1 MSNLPNDITRHEL
14 ERVEETGEYVELTE
28 EIEVLKKQAS
38 KLEVEIADD
47 QYNLNLKT
55 RELDGL
61 EEQITKLE
69 YKIDNYG
76 NEDF

>member
-1 MSNLPNDITRHEL
+1 MMPDDIARHEL
-14 ERVEETGEYVELTE
+14 ERGEESGEYVELTE
-28 EIEVLKKQAS
+28 ELEVLKKQAS

-55 RELDGL
+55 KELDGL